1 MSLSSVSYAWITSFS
16 DDTDGKKN
24 ATEIKLLV
32 LHPQDHGG
40 TVSYD
45 NRYRTGRWFFHEIQ
59 KIMTVEFSA
68 NPSSSCHNRQKKH
81 AFEQMT
87 DKEGVV
93 FKLLP
98 HDHWIYT
105 ADQVWSYRAVPN
117 TNDVVLMQRLASYEA
132 SVTASGAQLP

>member
-1 MSLSSVSYAWITSFS
+1 MSSPSSVSYAWITSFC
-16 DDTDGKKN
+16 DDTDGKN

-32 LHPQDHGG
+32 LHPQNYGG
-40 TVSYD
+40 QVSYD
-45 NRYRTGRWFFHEIQ
+45 NRYPTGRWFFHEIP

-68 NPSSSCHNRQKKH
+68 NPSSWHKRQKKH